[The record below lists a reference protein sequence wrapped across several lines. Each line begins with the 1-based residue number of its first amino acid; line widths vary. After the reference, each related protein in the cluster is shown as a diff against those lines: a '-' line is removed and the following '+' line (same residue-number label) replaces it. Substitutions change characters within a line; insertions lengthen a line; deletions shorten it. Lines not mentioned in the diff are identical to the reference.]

1 MTTDRSTTS
10 LDGVGGSG
18 PFSYTTYDIAPT
30 TCWKGDVSQIYEFW
44 TTKQAN
50 YDRSKQPNPNDWTD
64 LEALRPCCGSDRYYV
79 VDGVALDG
87 ASEPA
92 VDDDPPTPDPT
103 PDPTP
108 APAPSPTP
116 APTVGPG
123 NPTAAPVTPS
133 PTPSPSPSPTPRPTT
148 RAPTPRPS
156 PDPTPSP
163 VAPDPTPSPLAPDP
177 TPAPAAPAPTAE
189 ANALRGAVA
198 FWNFGPL
205 PGDGSASDVV
215 AYALHAFWGAAGKSE
230 LDVEAPTIDGAGLRF
245 EFEVAAPTAAA
256 KADIEDRLAELL
268 EDPALF
274 DSYVRAAS
282 AGTASE
288 PTFSAATTDSYE
300 ALAVEAADDDDA
312 STRGHRFWKYEKYAA
327 LGGVVV
333 LFFALGCCVVS
344 CVGREARDAPAGRRG
359 SPSPQVDEVFP
370 GFHKSGE
377 VSPRFE
383 HHNAL

>member
-1 MTTDRSTTS
+1 
-10 LDGVGGSG
+10 
-18 PFSYTTYDIAPT
+18 
-30 TCWKGDVSQIYEFW
+30 
-44 TTKQAN
+44 
-50 YDRSKQPNPNDWTD
+50 
-64 LEALRPCCGSDRYYV
+64 
-79 VDGVALDG
+79 
-87 ASEPA
+87 
-92 VDDDPPTPDPT
+92 
-103 PDPTP
+103 
-108 APAPSPTP
+108 
-116 APTVGPG
+116 
-123 NPTAAPVTPS
+123 VTPS

-163 VAPDPTPSPLAPDP
+163 PTPAPTPSPRAPDP

-274 DSYVRAAS
+274 DPYVRAAS

-327 LGGVVV
+327 LGAVVV
-333 LFFALGCCVVS
+333 SSPWAAAS
-344 CVGREARDAPAGRRG
+344 SPASAARPATRRPAATAPRAPRSTR
-359 SPSPQVDEVFP
+359 SSRASTRPAR
-370 GFHKSGE
+370 
-377 VSPRFE
+377 SPRASSTTTRSKE
-383 HHNAL
+383 RYDWSDAYLEASLNAI